1 MEKYRGKVR
10 TIGGVLL
17 VALCLTTLAE
27 PSRACEPVH
36 QLRREITPPTPTP
49 GPGGQLNPPATLCW
63 SGPCKKRH
71 GVLDTMGKYA
81 VHKLTGEHRIDFLQM
96 DMYDGDD
103 NLLQTLVA
111 PDGAPVCGPP
121 ASTVSGC
128 TERYKVPNVRACPSG
143 TGPNCPGQK
152 IVITLKSIEEVNEMT
167 TSGGGDHALGR
178 PVPARC
184 GAAPLLAQLRGLLP
198 GFWAIRRT
206 RRGAADQ
213 QRIYPAD
220 RGPLRNSRTASGKR
234 RDYSRADIPL

>member
-81 VHKLTGEHRIDFLQM
+81 VHKPTGEHRIDFLQM

-121 ASTVSGC
+121 AST
-128 TERYKVPNVRACPSG
+128 
-143 TGPNCPGQK
+143 
-152 IVITLKSIEEVNEMT
+152 
-167 TSGGGDHALGR
+167 
-178 PVPARC
+178 
-184 GAAPLLAQLRGLLP
+184 
-198 GFWAIRRT
+198 
-206 RRGAADQ
+206 
-213 QRIYPAD
+213 
-220 RGPLRNSRTASGKR
+220 
-234 RDYSRADIPL
+234 